1 VDKCDVRRKARWR
14 PSSAGMVWRVERCAV
29 RRVLTN
35 RWRPGPRDHG
45 GRVLKTTRK
54 GKSMEI
60 KIGYKNGKRYY
71 CGVIWGPGGKLAAL
85 RAARARMAA

>member
-1 VDKCDVRRKARWR
+1 MNFAQENDECDSRKTTTA
-14 PSSAGMVWRVERCAV
+14 PKGP
-29 RRVLTN
+29 
-35 RWRPGPRDHG
+35 PGPRDHG

-60 KIGYKNGKRYY
+60 KISYKNGKRYY

-85 RAARARMAA
+85 RAARARMAG